1 MLERLN
7 GLQRATLVLT
17 AIITAM
23 SAAAPLFPVL
33 SRTVTGNAYNMAV
46 LTAVPFLLTVCFLNE
61 RNSFAI
67 FTGKIFRPLLIVL
80 LLSPVPLIAHFST
93 SGAAGLSGIIS
104 FGFIILMLFAYL
116 QNGTCW
122 QMRRGLLYAVTAGLA
137 IAVLPAHLGL
147 FGSEI
152 FTENGRI
159 IGGAATSE
167 ILTGEIVALTSVS
180 FYLLGFERE
189 SVMPRSALAAA
200 GAAIGVSSAV
210 ITWSAL
216 AVFWAVVIPF
226 ACALILVRRRSPKN
240 ALFAV
245 ILAAA
250 SGGAG
255 LLELAAAGSMPHL
268 SALWQSVSE
277 GARFS
282 LLSAVSETPFTG
294 SGYGTALYN

>member
-33 SRTVTGNAYNMAV
+33 SRTFTGSAYNMAV

-116 QNGTCW
+116 QNGTSW
-122 QMRRGLLYAVTAGLA
+122 QMRRAPL
-137 IAVLPAHLGL
+137 
-147 FGSEI
+147 
-152 FTENGRI
+152 R
-159 IGGAATSE
+159 
-167 ILTGEIVALTSVS
+167 
-180 FYLLGFERE
+180 
-189 SVMPRSALAAA
+189 
-200 GAAIGVSSAV
+200 
-210 ITWSAL
+210 
-216 AVFWAVVIPF
+216 
-226 ACALILVRRRSPKN
+226 
-240 ALFAV
+240 
-245 ILAAA
+245 
-250 SGGAG
+250 
-255 LLELAAAGSMPHL
+255 
-268 SALWQSVSE
+268 
-277 GARFS
+277 
-282 LLSAVSETPFTG
+282 
-294 SGYGTALYN
+294 GYGRSRHSGTPRAPRALRLRDLH